1 MNMDELCLR
10 IEAVFPGV
18 SIGPGRSQIGVR
30 ADFTSPVDLIENGV
44 EIIGF
49 EVWTTD
55 TPLMVWSDVVDEDV
69 LLEVVIPV
77 EREIRHRIEGV
88 SAHQL
93 IAARRRPVGAAP

>member
-69 LLEVVIPV
+69 LLAVVIPV